1 MPRWVL
7 CGEADGG
14 RVGRERRETWLFR
27 WWRGALT
34 DRRRVGA
41 PPQSEGRERR
51 ETGLFRWWRGAL
63 TERRGLGAPPQCGEL
78 AGNVSTPSTR
88 WRAFQEETIG
98 LLVNIYF
105 KTYIYLFLLK
115 KKKQNSWRKST
126 VTQSSVL
133 AWEIPW
139 SETPGGLQS
148 RGHKEPDTAE
158 QLSMHAVL

>member
-115 KKKQNSWRKST
+115 KKNKTAGERARLPSPVCLPGKSHGQKRLAGCSHG
-126 VTQSSVL
+126 VTKSQ
-133 AWEIPW
+133 
-139 SETPGGLQS
+139 T
-148 RGHKEPDTAE
+148 R
-158 QLSMHAVL
+158 LSN